1 MRSLFSSRERRLYL
15 GGQTVSLLGDRVLFL
30 AMGIWTKTLTGSNG
44 AAGLT
49 FFFFVAP
56 SLLAPLAG
64 ALVDRLPRRT
74 FLILVNLATGLVV
87 CSLVLVNGRG
97 QVWLIYLVMFLYGAS
112 ATVLSAGGSAML
124 TMLFASD
131 ELGSANA
138 YLSTVGEGCRLF
150 APLAGAGLFV
160 VIGGAAL
167 GLIDAA
173 TFFIA
178 AASLAAISVKEAAA
192 AGASSPWRSYV
203 AAGVRH
209 LVQNAPLRQMTAAVA
224 LAMLF
229 AGLLESIGFAVV
241 SQGLH
246 RAPPFL
252 GVLISAQ
259 GVGALAGALTAARIM
274 RRIGAGGLI
283 AAGLAVLALGV
294 FAWTASDLALVI
306 PGFILTGLGV
316 PWLIIG
322 YVTAIQRLTPMA
334 LQGRVDAAASFLL
347 GTPQAVSIAAGAG
360 LVTVVNYRILLAMS
374 AAVFA
379 SAGLGLISRR
389 QQRHAFIEAAAV
401 SVAAAD
407 PAGASQD

>member
-1 MRSLFSSRERRLYL
+1 M
-15 GGQTVSLLGDRVLFL
+15 SLLGDRVLFL

-97 QVWLIYLVMFLYGAS
+97 QVWLIYLVMLLYGAS

-124 TMLFASD
+124 TMLFAGD

-173 TFFIA
+173 SFLIA
-178 AASLAAISVKEAAA
+178 AGSLAAISVREVVREPAARQQWLSYTA
-192 AGASSPWRSYV
+192 AGI
-203 AAGVRH
+203 RH
-209 LVQNAPLRQMTAAVA
+209 LAASATLRQMTVAAA
-224 LAMLF
+224 LTTLF

-241 SQGLH
+241 SDGLH
-246 RAPPFL
+246 RTPAFL

-259 GVGALAGALTAARIM
+259 GVGALAGALTAARLM
-274 RRIGAGGLI
+274 PQLGSGGLI

-294 FAWTASDLALVI
+294 FAWMASDLALVI
-306 PGFILTGLGV
+306 PGFMLTGLGL
-316 PWLIIG
+316 PWLIVG
-322 YVTAIQRLTPMA
+322 YNTAAQRLTPLT
-334 LQGRVDAAASFLL
+334 LQGRVDAAASFLV

-360 LVTVVNYRILLAMS
+360 LVTVVNYRILLALS
-374 AAVFA
+374 AVVFA
-379 SAGLGLISRR
+379 GAGLGLISRR
-389 QQRHAFIEAAAV
+389 EQRPAFIEAAAAG
-401 SVAAAD
+401 VAAASS
-407 PAGASQD
+407 AASSVD